1 MELQGT
7 EFVIAKQIMILNLI
21 VLVSMRMRNIFMI
34 ISYKTN
40 KIITK
45 SLSKQNGYAQTISHV
60 RIMEPVE
67 LLHMEYVT
75 VNQDMDQQI
84 IALVSHCTY

>member
-34 ISYKTN
+34 IWYKTN

-45 SLSKQNGYAQTISHV
+45 SLSKQNGYALTIS
-60 RIMEPVE
+60 RAPIMELVA
-67 LLHMEYVT
+67 LLHMEYANVKE
-75 VNQDMDQQI
+75 DMDQQR
-84 IALVSHCTY
+84 IALVSPCTY